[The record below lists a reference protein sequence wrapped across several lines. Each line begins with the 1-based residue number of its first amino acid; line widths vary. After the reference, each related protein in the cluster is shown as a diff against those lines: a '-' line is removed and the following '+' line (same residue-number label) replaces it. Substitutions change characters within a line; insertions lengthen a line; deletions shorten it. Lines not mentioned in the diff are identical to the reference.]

1 MNNGNHHD
9 EMQLQS
15 QEQWLQMQDDTDCR
29 RNSCQNVKQKQEET
43 LFSHAIT
50 TVMIYVF
57 ECYILLPEIFVATM
71 GAKVFS
77 GIKDSQLPFA
87 RNRRVLRCNVPEG
100 SKTILFSGGVV
111 AWSSW
116 TPGLSCRDVFVLT
129 QNLRRRRK
137 NWRCLRKILVM

>member
-15 QEQWLQMQDDTDCR
+15 QEQWLQMQDDTDCMR
-29 RNSCQNVKQKQEET
+29 SSCQNVKQNRRRHR
-43 LFSHAIT
+43 FHAII

-57 ECYILLPEIFVATM
+57 ECKILLPEIFVATM

-116 TPGLSCRDVFVLT
+116 TPACRVEM
-129 QNLRRRRK
+129 
-137 NWRCLRKILVM
+137 CLC